1 MKAAVIVCT
10 YNAPRQ
16 LELVFEGISR
26 QTRRPDELFI
36 ADDGS
41 TPDTTDL
48 VRAWAD
54 RLELPVHHVWQTD
67 RGYRKPRIVNE
78 AARRASAEHLIFLDG
93 DSVPHSRWVEDHTL
107 AAKDGRV
114 LCGRRV
120 KLGPELSPRVTADM
134 VRSGQLELLTGPVAK
149 SWRAKDTKRFMLGVR
164 IPAPLARILHPRP
177 RHLMG
182 VNFSMAK
189 ATFEAVN
196 GYDGSY
202 DFAWREDYDLELR
215 LLRAGYSFFPLL
227 NRAIVYHLYH
237 QERQFTPEIEAIH
250 TRLEQDTHI
259 RAPLG
264 LDTPFDPET

>member
-10 YNAPRQ
+10 YNATRQ
-16 LELVFEGISR
+16 LELVLEGLGRQSR
-26 QTRRPDELFI
+26 KPDELFI

-41 TPDTTDL
+41 KPETTDL
-48 VRAWAD
+48 VRSWAD
-54 RLELPVHHVWQTD
+54 RLELPVHHVWHED
-67 RGYRKPRIVNE
+67 RGYRKSRIVNE

-93 DSVPHSRWVEDHTL
+93 DSIPHSRWVEDHVR

-120 KLGPELSPRVTADM
+120 KLGPELSPRVTAEM
-134 VRSGQLELLTGPVAK
+134 VRSGELELLTGPVYD
-149 SWRAKDTKRFMLGVR
+149 SWRAGDTKRFLLGVR
-164 IPAPLARILHPRP
+164 VLAPLARILHPRP

-182 VNFSMAK
+182 VNFSMGK

-215 LLRAGYSFFPLL
+215 LLRAGYKFFPLL
-227 NRAIVYHLYH
+227 NRAVVYHLYH
-237 QERQFTPEIEAIH
+237 QERQFTPEIDAFH
-250 TRLEQDTHI
+250 TGFEQATHT

-264 LDTPFDPET
+264 LDTPFDPAS